1 MYRGNLIKAEGMKR
15 LLYKIRNI
23 CTSYVLFEN
32 VPRTPLEVYT
42 VFFFCHFIKPV
53 AQRLSQ
59 ECSKSQ
65 VNQLD

>member
-42 VFFFCHFIKPV
+42 VFFFVI
-53 AQRLSQ
+53 L
-59 ECSKSQ
+59 
-65 VNQLD
+65 